1 MKIRSA
7 LPALL
12 PIILGIALSGC
23 TSGEGSHPDEPLA
36 VVEMVAVP
44 TTGAAR
50 LYSVRLGR
58 AGDDREVLAYL
69 RLPADPTVDSL
80 PGLILVAG
88 RQGGRNAARVL
99 PDGLPFAVLA
109 VEYPDDMP
117 QEVGPIEAVR
127 EVGRIRRTA
136 RTMPGTLVEAG
147 QLLASMDGVD
157 GDRIAVMGV
166 SFGVPFAAAAGSD
179 PVFSAV
185 ILAFGGAGL
194 RDLAAANLP
203 HRNPFVR
210 RVLASILATRL
221 REFEPERHVVHISP
235 TPLLLINGV
244 HDELI
249 PRHTAVRL
257 AEAARPPAEH
267 VWLEEGHVGMAD
279 RALIDRVGEVTA
291 SFLAEVWSGRGIGS
305 DTVSAS
311 ADP

>member
-1 MKIRSA
+1 M
-7 LPALL
+7 LALL
-12 PIILGIALSGC
+12 PVAC
-23 TSGEGSHPDEPLA
+23 TAGEGSHPDEPLA
-36 VVEMVAVP
+36 MVEMLPVP
-44 TTGAAR
+44 ASGEAR

-80 PGLILVAG
+80 PGLVLVAG

-99 PDGLPFAVLA
+99 PDDLPFAVLA

-117 QEVGPIEAVR
+117 EEVGPIEAVR

-147 QLLASMDGVD
+147 QFLAGMDGVD
-157 GDRIAVMGV
+157 GERIAVMGV

-203 HRNPFVR
+203 HGNPLIR
-210 RVLASILATRL
+210 GVLASILATRL
-221 REFEPERHVVHISP
+221 REFEPARHVPHISP
-235 TPLLLINGV
+235 TPLLLVNGV

-249 PRHTAVRL
+249 PRRTAVRL

-279 RALIDRVGEVTA
+279 RALIARVGEVTA
-291 SFLAEVWSGRGIGS
+291 SFLGQVWSDRGMGAGIL
-305 DTVSAS
+305 SAS
-311 ADP
+311 PDD